1 MSPIIEVRL
10 LMVARGE
17 WHYRLLVNG
26 GSIITADGDD
36 CHPLA
41 ALALKAALVAF
52 NAEREAQL
60 ARRASL
66 KAVRFEPGEQ
76 GGAS

>member
-1 MSPIIEVRL
+1 MSPMLEVRI
-10 LMVARGE
+10 LMVVPGE
-17 WHYRLLVNG
+17 WQYRLLIGG
-26 GSIITADGDD
+26 GSVITADGDD

-66 KAVRFEPGEQ
+66 KALEFEPGEQ